1 MANLLNMGNILT
13 AEEAENIF
21 ASNATPED
29 EGIELPTQ
37 EIVEIKE
44 DKEINSESQDTKD
57 IPKTEEITEINPENI
72 FGKSESVGNESED
85 KVEENTDES
94 ESEDSSPKHTDF
106 YSTIAKALKEEG
118 ILQNLSTEDLESI
131 KDDSTFKEAIE
142 KQLSAGLTDKQ
153 RRIEEALN
161 NGVESN
167 VVQNYENTL
176 NFLDNIGNDS
186 LEDESQK
193 GQTLRKQLIFQD
205 YLNRGYS
212 EDKAKRELS
221 KSLNAGTDIQDAKD
235 ALLGNKQFFSN
246 QYNNIIQE
254 KKNEELNAKKRIE
267 EEAEQLKKA
276 IMEDA
281 KIFDGVEVDNAT
293 RKKIYDSITAPT
305 YKTESGEYLTQ
316 LQKYQRDNKQ
326 EFITKLGYLFVAT
339 DGFKTLDKIVKPKV
353 TKKVNSALRE
363 LENKLNNSR
372 RTSDGSLDLVT
383 SVTSDPE
390 SVINK
395 GWKLDV

>member
-1 MANLLNMGNILT
+1 MANLLNMGDILT

-21 ASNATPED
+21 ASDATEED
-29 EGIELPTQ
+29 AGIEINTEEVAEQ
-37 EIVEIKE
+37 KE
-44 DKEINSESQDTKD
+44 EINSDVQGTKEAPD
-57 IPKTEEITEINPENI
+57 KEVITEINPDNI
-72 FGKSESVGNESED
+72 FGQSESVGNETED
-85 KVEENTDES
+85 KVVESTDES
-94 ESEDSSPKHTDF
+94 KSEDSSPENTNF

-118 ILQNLSTEDLESI
+118 ILQDLSTEDLDSI
-131 KDDSTFKEAIE
+131 KDDSTFKQALE
-142 KQLSAGLTDKQ
+142 KQLSTRLNEKQ

-161 NGVESN
+161 TGVDNN
-167 VVQNYENTL
+167 VIQNYENTL

-246 QYNNIIQE
+246 QYNSIIQE
-254 KKNEELNAKKRIE
+254 KKNEEIEAKKRIE
-267 EEAEQLKKA
+267 EEAAKLKNS
-276 IMEDA
+276 IMNDK
-281 KIFDGVEVDNAT
+281 KIFDGVEVDADT
-293 RKKIYDSITAPT
+293 RKKIYDSIAAPS

-339 DGFKTLDKIVKPKV
+339 DGFKTLDKIIKPKV
-353 TKKVNSALRE
+353 NKKVNSALRE

-383 SVTSDPE
+383 SVKSDPE
-390 SVINK
+390 SVISK
-395 GWKLDV
+395 GWTLDV

>member
-94 ESEDSSPKHTDF
+94 KSEDSSPKHTDF

-267 EEAEQLKKA
+267 EEAEQLKKS

>member
-1 MANLLNMGNILT
+1 MANLLNMGDILT

-94 ESEDSSPKHTDF
+94 ESEDSSPKHTNF
-106 YSTIAKALKEEG
+106 YSNIAKALKEEG

-142 KQLSAGLTDKQ
+142 KQLSTGLTDKQ
-153 RRIEEALN
+153 KRIEEALN
-161 NGVESN
+161 SGVESN
-167 VVQNYENTL
+167 VIQNYENTL

-353 TKKVNSALRE
+353 NKKVNSALRE

>member
-1 MANLLNMGNILT
+1 MANLLNMGDILT

-21 ASNATPED
+21 ASDATEED
-29 EGIELPTQ
+29 TGIEINTEEVAEQ
-37 EIVEIKE
+37 KE
-44 DKEINSESQDTKD
+44 EINSDVQGTKEAPD
-57 IPKTEEITEINPENI
+57 KEVITEINPDNI
-72 FGKSESVGNESED
+72 FGQSESVGNETED
-85 KVEENTDES
+85 KVVESTDES
-94 ESEDSSPKHTDF
+94 KSEDSSPENTNF

-118 ILQNLSTEDLESI
+118 ILQDLSTEDLDSI
-131 KDDSTFKEAIE
+131 KDDSTFKQALE
-142 KQLSAGLTDKQ
+142 KQLSTRLNEKQ

-161 NGVESN
+161 TGVDNN
-167 VVQNYENTL
+167 VIQNYENTL

-246 QYNNIIQE
+246 QYNSIIQE
-254 KKNEELNAKKRIE
+254 KKNEEIEAKKRIE
-267 EEAEQLKKA
+267 EEAAKLKNS
-276 IMEDA
+276 IMNDK
-281 KIFDGVEVDNAT
+281 KIFDGVEVDADT
-293 RKKIYDSITAPT
+293 RKKIYDSIAAPS

-339 DGFKTLDKIVKPKV
+339 DGFKTLDKIIKPKV
-353 TKKVNSALRE
+353 NKKVNSALRE

-383 SVTSDPE
+383 SVKSDPE
-390 SVINK
+390 SVISK
-395 GWKLDV
+395 GWTLDV

>member
-1 MANLLNMGNILT
+1 MANLLNMGDILT

-21 ASNATPED
+21 ASDATEED
-29 EGIELPTQ
+29 TGIEINTE
-37 EIVEIKE
+37 EIAEQKE
-44 DKEINSESQDTKD
+44 EINSDVQGTKEAPD
-57 IPKTEEITEINPENI
+57 KEVITEINPDNI
-72 FGKSESVGNESED
+72 FGQSESVGNETED
-85 KVEENTDES
+85 KVVESTDES
-94 ESEDSSPKHTDF
+94 KSEDSSPENTNF

-118 ILQNLSTEDLESI
+118 ILQDLSTEDLDSI
-131 KDDSTFKEAIE
+131 KDDSTFKQALE
-142 KQLSAGLTDKQ
+142 KQLSTRLNEKQ

-161 NGVESN
+161 TGVDNN
-167 VVQNYENTL
+167 VIQNYENTL

-246 QYNNIIQE
+246 QYNSIIQE
-254 KKNEELNAKKRIE
+254 KKNEELEAKKRIE
-267 EEAEQLKKA
+267 EEAAKLKNS
-276 IMEDA
+276 IMNDK
-281 KIFDGVEVDNAT
+281 KIFDGVEVDADT
-293 RKKIYDSITAPT
+293 RKKIYDSITAPS

-339 DGFKTLDKIVKPKV
+339 DGFKTLDKIIKPKV
-353 TKKVNSALRE
+353 NKKVNSALRE

-383 SVTSDPE
+383 SVKSDPE
-390 SVINK
+390 SVISK
-395 GWKLDV
+395 GWTLDV

>member
-1 MANLLNMGNILT
+1 MANLLNMGDILT

-21 ASNATPED
+21 ASDATEED
-29 EGIELPTQ
+29 AGIEINTEEVAEQ
-37 EIVEIKE
+37 KE
-44 DKEINSESQDTKD
+44 EINSDVQGTKEAPD
-57 IPKTEEITEINPENI
+57 KEVITEINPDNI
-72 FGKSESVGNESED
+72 FGQSESVGNETED
-85 KVEENTDES
+85 KVVESTDES
-94 ESEDSSPKHTDF
+94 KSEDSSPENTNF
-106 YSTIAKALKEEG
+106 YSTVAKALKEEG
-118 ILQNLSTEDLESI
+118 ILQDLSTEDLDSI
-131 KDDSTFKEAIE
+131 KDDSTFKQALE
-142 KQLSAGLTDKQ
+142 KQLSTRLNEKQ

-161 NGVESN
+161 TGVDNN
-167 VVQNYENTL
+167 VIQNYENTL

-246 QYNNIIQE
+246 QYNSIIQE
-254 KKNEELNAKKRIE
+254 KKNEELEAKKRIE
-267 EEAEQLKKA
+267 EEAAKLKNS
-276 IMEDA
+276 IMNDK
-281 KIFDGVEVDNAT
+281 KIFDGVEVDADT
-293 RKKIYDSITAPT
+293 RKKIYDSIAAPS

-339 DGFKTLDKIVKPKV
+339 DGFKTLDKIIKPKV
-353 TKKVNSALRE
+353 NKKVNSALRE

-383 SVTSDPE
+383 SVKSDPE
-390 SVINK
+390 SVISK
-395 GWKLDV
+395 GWTLDV

>member
-1 MANLLNMGNILT
+1 MANLLNMGDILT

-21 ASNATPED
+21 ASDATEED
-29 EGIELPTQ
+29 TGIEINTE
-37 EIVEIKE
+37 EIAKQKE
-44 DKEINSESQDTKD
+44 EINSDVQGTKEAPD
-57 IPKTEEITEINPENI
+57 KEVITEINPDNI
-72 FGKSESVGNESED
+72 FGQSESVGNETED
-85 KVEENTDES
+85 KVVESTDES
-94 ESEDSSPKHTDF
+94 KSEDSSPENTNF

-118 ILQNLSTEDLESI
+118 ILQDLSTEDLDSI
-131 KDDSTFKEAIE
+131 KDDSTFKQALE
-142 KQLSAGLTDKQ
+142 KQLSTRLNEKQ

-161 NGVESN
+161 TGVDNN
-167 VVQNYENTL
+167 VIQNYENTL

-246 QYNNIIQE
+246 QYNSIIQE
-254 KKNEELNAKKRIE
+254 KKNEELEAKKRIE
-267 EEAEQLKKA
+267 EEAAKLKNS
-276 IMEDA
+276 IMNDK
-281 KIFDGVEVDNAT
+281 KIFDGVEVDADT
-293 RKKIYDSITAPT
+293 RKKIYDSITAPS

-339 DGFKTLDKIVKPKV
+339 DGFKTLDKIIKPKV
-353 TKKVNSALRE
+353 NKKVNSALRE

-383 SVTSDPE
+383 SVKSDPE
-390 SVINK
+390 SVISK
-395 GWKLDV
+395 GWTLDV

>member
-1 MANLLNMGNILT
+1 MANLLNMGDILT

-21 ASNATPED
+21 ASDATEED
-29 EGIELPTQ
+29 AGIEINTEEVAEQ
-37 EIVEIKE
+37 KE
-44 DKEINSESQDTKD
+44 EINSDVQGTKEAPD
-57 IPKTEEITEINPENI
+57 KEVITEINPDNI
-72 FGKSESVGNESED
+72 FGQSESVGNETED
-85 KVEENTDES
+85 KVVESTDES
-94 ESEDSSPKHTDF
+94 KSEDSSPENTNF

-118 ILQNLSTEDLESI
+118 ILQDLSTEDLDSI
-131 KDDSTFKEAIE
+131 KDDSTFKQALE
-142 KQLSAGLTDKQ
+142 KQLSTRLNEKQ

-161 NGVESN
+161 TGVDNN
-167 VVQNYENTL
+167 VIQNYENTL

-246 QYNNIIQE
+246 QYNSIIQE
-254 KKNEELNAKKRIE
+254 KKNEEIEAKKRIE
-267 EEAEQLKKA
+267 EEAAKLKNS
-276 IMEDA
+276 IMNDK
-281 KIFDGVEVDNAT
+281 KIFDGVEVDADT
-293 RKKIYDSITAPT
+293 RKKIYDSITAPS

-339 DGFKTLDKIVKPKV
+339 DGFKTLDKIIKPKV
-353 TKKVNSALRE
+353 NKKVNSALRE

-383 SVTSDPE
+383 SVKSDPE
-390 SVINK
+390 SVISK
-395 GWKLDV
+395 GWTLDV

>member
-1 MANLLNMGNILT
+1 MANLLNMGDILT

-21 ASNATPED
+21 ASDATEED
-29 EGIELPTQ
+29 AGIEINTEEVAEQ
-37 EIVEIKE
+37 KE
-44 DKEINSESQDTKD
+44 EINSDVQGTKEAPD
-57 IPKTEEITEINPENI
+57 KEVITEINPDNI
-72 FGKSESVGNESED
+72 FGQSESVGNETED
-85 KVEENTDES
+85 KVVESTDES
-94 ESEDSSPKHTDF
+94 KSEDSSPENTNF

-118 ILQNLSTEDLESI
+118 ILQDLSTEDLDSI
-131 KDDSTFKEAIE
+131 KDDSTFKQALE
-142 KQLSAGLTDKQ
+142 KQLSTRLNEKQ

-161 NGVESN
+161 TGVDNN
-167 VVQNYENTL
+167 VIQNYENTL

-246 QYNNIIQE
+246 QYNSIIQE
-254 KKNEELNAKKRIE
+254 KKNEEIETKKRIE
-267 EEAEQLKKA
+267 EEAAKLKNS
-276 IMEDA
+276 IMNDK
-281 KIFDGVEVDNAT
+281 KIFDGVEVDADT
-293 RKKIYDSITAPT
+293 RKKIYDSITAPS

-326 EFITKLGYLFVAT
+326 EFMTKLGYLFVAT
-339 DGFKTLDKIVKPKV
+339 DGFKTLDKIIKPKV
-353 TKKVNSALRE
+353 NKKVNSALRE

-383 SVTSDPE
+383 SVKSDPE
-390 SVINK
+390 SVISK
-395 GWKLDV
+395 GWTLDV

>member
-1 MANLLNMGNILT
+1 MANLLNMGDILT

-21 ASNATPED
+21 ASDATEED
-29 EGIELPTQ
+29 AGIEINTEEVAEQ
-37 EIVEIKE
+37 KE
-44 DKEINSESQDTKD
+44 EINSDVQGTKEAPD
-57 IPKTEEITEINPENI
+57 KEVITEINPDNI
-72 FGKSESVGNESED
+72 FGQSESVGNETED
-85 KVEENTDES
+85 KVVESTDES
-94 ESEDSSPKHTDF
+94 KSEDSSPENTNF

-118 ILQNLSTEDLESI
+118 ILQDLSTEDLDSI
-131 KDDSTFKEAIE
+131 KDDSTFKQALE
-142 KQLSAGLTDKQ
+142 KQLSTRLNEKQ

-161 NGVESN
+161 TGVDNN
-167 VVQNYENTL
+167 VIQNYENTL

-246 QYNNIIQE
+246 QYNSIIQE
-254 KKNEELNAKKRIE
+254 KKNEEIETKKRIE
-267 EEAEQLKKA
+267 EEAAKLKNS
-276 IMEDA
+276 IMNDK
-281 KIFDGVEVDNAT
+281 KIFDGVEVDADT
-293 RKKIYDSITAPT
+293 RKKIYDSITAPS

-339 DGFKTLDKIVKPKV
+339 DGFKTLDKIIKPKV
-353 TKKVNSALRE
+353 NKKVNSALRE

-383 SVTSDPE
+383 SVKSDPE
-390 SVINK
+390 SVISK
-395 GWKLDV
+395 GWTLDV

>member
-267 EEAEQLKKA
+267 EEAEQLKKT

-353 TKKVNSALRE
+353 NKKVNSAIRE

-395 GWKLDV
+395 GWKLDI

>member
-1 MANLLNMGNILT
+1 MANLLNMGDILT

-21 ASNATPED
+21 ASDATEED
-29 EGIELPTQ
+29 AGIEINTEEVADQ
-37 EIVEIKE
+37 KE
-44 DKEINSESQDTKD
+44 EINSDVQGTKEAPD
-57 IPKTEEITEINPENI
+57 KEVITEINPDNI
-72 FGKSESVGNESED
+72 FGQSESVGNETED
-85 KVEENTDES
+85 KVVESTDES
-94 ESEDSSPKHTDF
+94 KSEDSSPENTNF

-118 ILQNLSTEDLESI
+118 ILQDLSTEDLDSI
-131 KDDSTFKEAIE
+131 KDDSTFKQALE
-142 KQLSAGLTDKQ
+142 KQLSTRLNEKQ

-161 NGVESN
+161 TGVDNN
-167 VVQNYENTL
+167 VIQNYENTL

-246 QYNNIIQE
+246 QYNSIIQE
-254 KKNEELNAKKRIE
+254 KKNEEIKAKKRIE
-267 EEAEQLKKA
+267 EEAAKLKNS
-276 IMEDA
+276 IMNDK
-281 KIFDGVEVDNAT
+281 KIFDGVEVDADT
-293 RKKIYDSITAPT
+293 RKKIYDSITAPS

-339 DGFKTLDKIVKPKV
+339 DGFKTLDKIIKPKV
-353 TKKVNSALRE
+353 NKKVNSALRE

-383 SVTSDPE
+383 SVKSDPE
-390 SVINK
+390 SVISK
-395 GWKLDV
+395 GWTLDV

>member
-1 MANLLNMGNILT
+1 MANLLNMGDILT

-21 ASNATPED
+21 ASDATEED
-29 EGIELPTQ
+29 AGIEINTEEVAEQ
-37 EIVEIKE
+37 KE
-44 DKEINSESQDTKD
+44 EINSDVQGTKEAPD
-57 IPKTEEITEINPENI
+57 KEVITEINPDNI
-72 FGKSESVGNESED
+72 FGQSESVGNETED
-85 KVEENTDES
+85 KVVESTDES
-94 ESEDSSPKHTDF
+94 KSEDSSPENTNF

-118 ILQNLSTEDLESI
+118 ILQDLSTEDLDSI
-131 KDDSTFKEAIE
+131 KDDSTFKQALE
-142 KQLSAGLTDKQ
+142 KQLSTRLNEKQ

-161 NGVESN
+161 TGVDNN
-167 VVQNYENTL
+167 VIQNYENTL

-246 QYNNIIQE
+246 QYNSIIQE
-254 KKNEELNAKKRIE
+254 KKNEETEAKKRIE
-267 EEAEQLKKA
+267 EEAAKLKNS
-276 IMEDA
+276 IMNDK
-281 KIFDGVEVDNAT
+281 KIFDGVEVDADT
-293 RKKIYDSITAPT
+293 RKKIYDSIAAPS

-339 DGFKTLDKIVKPKV
+339 DGFKTLDKIIKPKV
-353 TKKVNSALRE
+353 NKKVNSALRE

-383 SVTSDPE
+383 SVKSDPE
-390 SVINK
+390 SVISK
-395 GWKLDV
+395 GWTLDV

>member
-1 MANLLNMGNILT
+1 MANLLNMGDILT

-21 ASNATPED
+21 ASDATEED
-29 EGIELPTQ
+29 TGIEINT
-37 EIVEIKE
+37 EEVVEQKE
-44 DKEINSESQDTKD
+44 EINSDVQGTKEAPD
-57 IPKTEEITEINPENI
+57 KEVITEINPDNI
-72 FGKSESVGNESED
+72 FGQSESVGNETED
-85 KVEENTDES
+85 KVVESTDES
-94 ESEDSSPKHTDF
+94 KSEDSSPENTNF

-118 ILQNLSTEDLESI
+118 ILQDLSTEDLDSI
-131 KDDSTFKEAIE
+131 KDDSTFKQALE
-142 KQLSAGLTDKQ
+142 KQLSTRLNEKQ

-161 NGVESN
+161 TGVDNN
-167 VVQNYENTL
+167 VIQNYENTL

-246 QYNNIIQE
+246 QYNSIIQE
-254 KKNEELNAKKRIE
+254 KKNEEVEAKKRIE
-267 EEAEQLKKA
+267 EEAAKLKNS
-276 IMEDA
+276 IMNDK
-281 KIFDGVEVDNAT
+281 KIFDGVEVDADT
-293 RKKIYDSITAPT
+293 RKKIYDSITAPS

-339 DGFKTLDKIVKPKV
+339 DGFKTLDKIIKPKV
-353 TKKVNSALRE
+353 NKKVNSALRE

-383 SVTSDPE
+383 SVKSDPE
-390 SVINK
+390 SVISK
-395 GWKLDV
+395 GWTLDV

>member
-1 MANLLNMGNILT
+1 MANLLNMGDILT

-21 ASNATPED
+21 ASDATEED
-29 EGIELPTQ
+29 AGIEINTEEVAEQ
-37 EIVEIKE
+37 KE
-44 DKEINSESQDTKD
+44 EINSDVQGTKEAPD
-57 IPKTEEITEINPENI
+57 KEVITEINPDNI
-72 FGKSESVGNESED
+72 FGQSESVGNETED
-85 KVEENTDES
+85 KVVESTDES
-94 ESEDSSPKHTDF
+94 KSEDSSPENTNF

-118 ILQNLSTEDLESI
+118 ILQDLSTEDLDSI
-131 KDDSTFKEAIE
+131 KDDSTFKQALE
-142 KQLSAGLTDKQ
+142 KQLSTKLNEKQ

-161 NGVESN
+161 TGVDNN
-167 VVQNYENTL
+167 VIQNYENTL

-246 QYNNIIQE
+246 QYNSIIQE
-254 KKNEELNAKKRIE
+254 KKNEEIEAKKRIE
-267 EEAEQLKKA
+267 EEAAKLKNS
-276 IMEDA
+276 IMNDK
-281 KIFDGVEVDNAT
+281 KIFDGVEVDADT
-293 RKKIYDSITAPT
+293 RKKIYDSITAPS

-339 DGFKTLDKIVKPKV
+339 DGFKTLDKIIKPKV
-353 TKKVNSALRE
+353 NKKVNSALRE

-383 SVTSDPE
+383 SVKSDPE
-390 SVINK
+390 SVISK
-395 GWKLDV
+395 GWTLDV

>member
-1 MANLLNMGNILT
+1 MANLLNMGDILT

-21 ASNATPED
+21 ASDATEED
-29 EGIELPTQ
+29 AGIEINTEEVAEQ
-37 EIVEIKE
+37 KE
-44 DKEINSESQDTKD
+44 EINSDVQGTKEAPD
-57 IPKTEEITEINPENI
+57 KEVITEINPDNI
-72 FGKSESVGNESED
+72 FGQSESVGNETED
-85 KVEENTDES
+85 KVVESTDES
-94 ESEDSSPKHTDF
+94 KSEDSSPENTNF

-118 ILQNLSTEDLESI
+118 ILQDLSTEDLDSI
-131 KDDSTFKEAIE
+131 KDDSTFKQALE
-142 KQLSAGLTDKQ
+142 KQLSTRLNEKQ

-161 NGVESN
+161 TGVDNN
-167 VVQNYENTL
+167 VIQNYENTL

-246 QYNNIIQE
+246 QYNSIIQE
-254 KKNEELNAKKRIE
+254 KKNEEIKAKKRIE
-267 EEAEQLKKA
+267 EEAAKLKNS
-276 IMEDA
+276 IMNDK
-281 KIFDGVEVDNAT
+281 KIFDGVEVDADT
-293 RKKIYDSITAPT
+293 RKKIYDSITAPS

-339 DGFKTLDKIVKPKV
+339 DGFKTLDKIIKPKV
-353 TKKVNSALRE
+353 NKKVNSALRE

-383 SVTSDPE
+383 SVKSDPE
-390 SVINK
+390 SVISK
-395 GWKLDV
+395 GWTLDV

>member
-1 MANLLNMGNILT
+1 MANLLNMGDILT

-21 ASNATPED
+21 ASDATEED
-29 EGIELPTQ
+29 TGIEINT
-37 EIVEIKE
+37 EEVVEQKE
-44 DKEINSESQDTKD
+44 EINSDVQGTKEAPD
-57 IPKTEEITEINPENI
+57 KEVITEINPDNI
-72 FGKSESVGNESED
+72 FGQSESVGNETED
-85 KVEENTDES
+85 KVVESTDES
-94 ESEDSSPKHTDF
+94 KSEDSSPENTNF

-118 ILQNLSTEDLESI
+118 ILQDLSTEDLDSI
-131 KDDSTFKEAIE
+131 KDDSTFKQALE
-142 KQLSAGLTDKQ
+142 KQLSTRLNEKQ

-161 NGVESN
+161 TGVDNN
-167 VVQNYENTL
+167 VIQNYENTL

-246 QYNNIIQE
+246 QYNSIIQE
-254 KKNEELNAKKRIE
+254 KKNEEVEAKKRIE
-267 EEAEQLKKA
+267 EEAAKLKNS
-276 IMEDA
+276 IMNDK
-281 KIFDGVEVDNAT
+281 KIFDGVEVDADT
-293 RKKIYDSITAPT
+293 RKKIYDSIAAPS

-339 DGFKTLDKIVKPKV
+339 DGFKTLDKIIKPKV
-353 TKKVNSALRE
+353 NKKVNSALRE

-383 SVTSDPE
+383 SVKSDPE
-390 SVINK
+390 SVISK
-395 GWKLDV
+395 GWTLDV

>member
-1 MANLLNMGNILT
+1 MANLLNMGDILT

-21 ASNATPED
+21 ASDATEED
-29 EGIELPTQ
+29 AGIEINTEEVAEQ
-37 EIVEIKE
+37 KE
-44 DKEINSESQDTKD
+44 EINSDVQGTKEAPD
-57 IPKTEEITEINPENI
+57 KEVITEINPDNI
-72 FGKSESVGNESED
+72 FGQSESVGNETED
-85 KVEENTDES
+85 KVVESTDES
-94 ESEDSSPKHTDF
+94 KSEDSSPENTNF

-118 ILQNLSTEDLESI
+118 ILQDLSTEDLDSI
-131 KDDSTFKEAIE
+131 KDDSTFKQALE
-142 KQLSAGLTDKQ
+142 KQLSTRLNEKQ

-161 NGVESN
+161 TGVDNN
-167 VVQNYENTL
+167 VIQNYENTL

-246 QYNNIIQE
+246 QYNSIIQE
-254 KKNEELNAKKRIE
+254 KKNEEVEAKKRIE
-267 EEAEQLKKA
+267 EEAAKLKNS
-276 IMEDA
+276 IMNDK
-281 KIFDGVEVDNAT
+281 KIFDGVEVDADT
-293 RKKIYDSITAPT
+293 RKKIYDSIAAPS

-339 DGFKTLDKIVKPKV
+339 DGFKTLDKIIKPKV
-353 TKKVNSALRE
+353 NKKVNSALRE

-383 SVTSDPE
+383 SVKSDPE
-390 SVINK
+390 SVISK
-395 GWKLDV
+395 GWTLDV

>member
-1 MANLLNMGNILT
+1 MANLLNMGDILT

-21 ASNATPED
+21 ASDATEED
-29 EGIELPTQ
+29 TGIEINTEEVAEQ
-37 EIVEIKE
+37 KE
-44 DKEINSESQDTKD
+44 EINSDVQGTKEAPD
-57 IPKTEEITEINPENI
+57 KEVITEINPDNI
-72 FGKSESVGNESED
+72 FGQSESVGNETED
-85 KVEENTDES
+85 KVVESTDES
-94 ESEDSSPKHTDF
+94 KSEDSSPENTNF

-118 ILQNLSTEDLESI
+118 ILQDLSTEDLDSI
-131 KDDSTFKEAIE
+131 KDDSTFKQALE
-142 KQLSAGLTDKQ
+142 KQLSTKLNEKQ

-161 NGVESN
+161 TGVDNN
-167 VVQNYENTL
+167 VIQNYENTL

-246 QYNNIIQE
+246 QYNSIIQE
-254 KKNEELNAKKRIE
+254 KKNEEIEAKKRIE
-267 EEAEQLKKA
+267 EEAAKLKNS
-276 IMEDA
+276 IMNDK
-281 KIFDGVEVDNAT
+281 KIFDGVEVDADT
-293 RKKIYDSITAPT
+293 RKKIYDSIAAPS

-339 DGFKTLDKIVKPKV
+339 DGFKTLDKIIKPKV
-353 TKKVNSALRE
+353 NKKVNSALRE

-383 SVTSDPE
+383 SVKSDPE
-390 SVINK
+390 SVISK
-395 GWKLDV
+395 GWTLDV

>member
-1 MANLLNMGNILT
+1 MANLLNMGDILT

-21 ASNATPED
+21 ASDATEED
-29 EGIELPTQ
+29 TGIEINTE
-37 EIVEIKE
+37 EIAEQKE
-44 DKEINSESQDTKD
+44 EINSDVQGTKEAPD
-57 IPKTEEITEINPENI
+57 KEVITEINPDNI
-72 FGKSESVGNESED
+72 FGQSESVGNETED
-85 KVEENTDES
+85 KVVESTDES
-94 ESEDSSPKHTDF
+94 KSEDSSPENTNF

-118 ILQNLSTEDLESI
+118 ILQDLSTEDLDSI
-131 KDDSTFKEAIE
+131 KDDSTFKQALE
-142 KQLSAGLTDKQ
+142 KQLSTRLNEKQ

-161 NGVESN
+161 TGVDNN
-167 VVQNYENTL
+167 VIQNYENTL

-246 QYNNIIQE
+246 QYNSIIQE
-254 KKNEELNAKKRIE
+254 KKNEEIEAKKRIE
-267 EEAEQLKKA
+267 EEAAKLKNS
-276 IMEDA
+276 IMNDK
-281 KIFDGVEVDNAT
+281 KIFDGVEVDADT
-293 RKKIYDSITAPT
+293 RKKIYDSIAAPS

-339 DGFKTLDKIVKPKV
+339 DGFKTLDKIIKPKV
-353 TKKVNSALRE
+353 NKKVNSALRE

-383 SVTSDPE
+383 SVKSDPE
-390 SVINK
+390 SVISK
-395 GWKLDV
+395 GWTLDV